1 MNPSNFKTNNP
12 IVSSG
17 GDSNKN
23 LATKF
28 MEKLN

>member
-1 MNPSNFKTNNP
+1 MNPSNFKSNNH
-12 IVSSG
+12 VSSNN